1 MKTRFRVCLV
11 EDDPIMGESLCDRF
25 ELEGIRFDWCKTA
38 SSALESL
45 AAHSYGVVVSDIRLP
60 DASGEEI
67 FRRVIE
73 RERFVPP
80 WIFITGYGSIDRAVS
95 LLKLGAADYVTKP
108 FNLDELIEKLQA
120 AGRVPW
126 PACRD
131 EPCCC
136 TLGVSRQM
144 GEIAAMLPRLAEQAN
159 TLLLTGESGVGKEVI
174 AGEIHRCD
182 PRTRERRFVA
192 VNCGALPEALLEAE
206 LFGHERGAF
215 TGAVRLRRGVFEQAA
230 GGTLLL
236 DEIGD
241 MPPAMQVK
249 LLRVLQERAVVR
261 VGGESRIP
269 VDVRLICATHRDLA
283 AMVEQGQFRKDLFYR
298 INVINIRVPPLR
310 ERPDDIMWL
319 AQRFLAEHTA
329 RRPAE
334 RKALSRAAERVLMTY
349 PWPGNARELRHCI
362 ERAWILTPGQMLE
375 PEALFEEA
383 SLRQVASH
391 NAGDSL
397 ADYLQACERTYVL
410 RTLNRH
416 EGQIRA
422 SAADLGIS
430 RKNLWEKMRKLGIG
444 TRDSPPSS

>member
-1 MKTRFRVCLV
+1 MKTSLRVCLV

-38 SSALESL
+38 SSALESV
-45 AAHSYGVVVSDIRLP
+45 AAHNYGVVVSDIRLP
-60 DASGEEI
+60 DATGEEL

-80 WIFITGYGSIDRAVS
+80 WIFITGYGSIDRAVA

-108 FNLDELIEKLQA
+108 FNLDELIEKLHA

-136 TLGVSRQM
+136 TLGASRQM
-144 GEIAAMLPRLAEQAN
+144 SEIAGMLPRLAEQAS

-174 AGEIHRCD
+174 AREIHRCD
-182 PRTRERRFVA
+182 PRTRERAFVA

-215 TGAVRLRRGVFEQAA
+215 TGAVRLRRGVFEQAT

-236 DEIGD
+236 DEVGD

-261 VGGESRIP
+261 VGGESQIP
-269 VDVRLICATHRDLA
+269 VNVRLICATHRDLA
-283 AMVEQGQFRKDLFYR
+283 TMVEQGQFRKDLFYR
-298 INVINIRVPPLR
+298 INVINIRIPPLR

-319 AQRFLAEHTA
+319 AQRFLAEHAA

-334 RKALSRAAERVLMTY
+334 RKAFSRAAERVLMSY

-362 ERAWILTPGQMLE
+362 ERAWILTTGQMLE
-375 PEALFEEA
+375 PEALFEEV

-391 NAGDSL
+391 HTGDSL
-397 ADYLQACERTYVL
+397 AEYLEACERTYLL
-410 RTLNRH
+410 RTLNRN
-416 EGQIRA
+416 EGQITA
-422 SAADLGIS
+422 SASDLGIS
-430 RKNLWEKMRKLGIG
+430 RKNLWEKMRKHGISP
-444 TRDSPPSS
+444 RDSSASA

>member
-1 MKTRFRVCLV
+1 
-11 EDDPIMGESLCDRF
+11 
-25 ELEGIRFDWCKTA
+25 
-38 SSALESL
+38 
-45 AAHSYGVVVSDIRLP
+45 
-60 DASGEEI
+60 
-67 FRRVIE
+67 
-73 RERFVPP
+73 
-80 WIFITGYGSIDRAVS
+80 
-95 LLKLGAADYVTKP
+95 
-108 FNLDELIEKLQA
+108 
-120 AGRVPW
+120 
-126 PACRD
+126 
-131 EPCCC
+131 
-136 TLGVSRQM
+136 
-144 GEIAAMLPRLAEQAN
+144 
-159 TLLLTGESGVGKEVI
+159 
-174 AGEIHRCD
+174 
-182 PRTRERRFVA
+182 
-192 VNCGALPEALLEAE
+192 
-206 LFGHERGAF
+206 
-215 TGAVRLRRGVFEQAA
+215 
-230 GGTLLL
+230 
-236 DEIGD
+236 
-241 MPPAMQVK
+241 MQVK